1 MITTAAVSL
10 NEFVDS
16 MLVSNL
22 LGSEALAIINI
33 GVPVMLTMSAVSVLF
48 GDGGAT
54 AYAIAE
60 GNRDHDTAGKSF
72 TGSMVAALAAGLLL
86 FLCVA
91 ITGPIAGALCSDPDL
106 IIPFTKYLT
115 ILFIS
120 SPFIVVTLTAA
131 CFLPSAGYPKLAMI
145 LNVIANVINIIMDYA
160 YIRFFHMGVEGAA
173 YATMTGYICAAL
185 VMLIAL
191 LRRRVKL
198 YVCRD
203 IAGSLKVMNDVFR
216 FGMSEALNQLGL
228 GIQFAV
234 INSLAMS
241 IAGSAGVV
249 AFSLCMQAN
258 SIISVFVGAVIG
270 ASVPLLAVL
279 HGQRDYKGEAGILK
293 TSLIWTF
300 AISVAG
306 TAFFILFASQT
317 AALYNI
323 TKTAELAL
331 SITALR
337 IYSLSLIPRCVVVV
351 YYRYL
356 KVIGLTVYASVLSAL
371 DSFVLIILLAYT
383 MSIFMGITGLWF
395 AFPLSAAVLLLV
407 TLVCNLYF
415 APRSGGRLNGPLLI
429 EHDEDVKPV
438 MDVTISGESEDISAI
453 SGKLQEICLDLGMD
467 TKDAVLASLAV
478 EEIAVNASARLNS
491 SSYSDVLVR
500 INHGCVEIDF
510 RTLGKSF
517 DPMEENDERL
527 HENMLILK
535 NISSKI
541 EHDYILGM
549 NSTRITLEGR

>member
-48 GDGGAT
+48 GNGGAT

-60 GNRDHDTAGKSF
+60 GNRYHDTAGKSF
-72 TGSMVAALAAGLLL
+72 TGSMAAALAAGLLL

-91 ITGPIAGALCSDPDL
+91 ITGPIAGVLCSDPDL
-106 IIPFTKYLT
+106 IVPFTKYLT

-120 SPFIVVTLTAA
+120 TPFIVVTLTGA
-131 CFLPSAGYPKLAMI
+131 CFLPSAGYPTFAMA
-145 LNVIANVINIIMDYA
+145 LNVIANVINIIMDYV

-173 YATMTGYICAAL
+173 YATLTGYICAAL
-185 VMLIAL
+185 AMLTAL
-191 LRRRVKL
+191 LCRSVKL

-203 IAGSLKVMNDVFR
+203 IVKSLKMLNDVFR
-216 FGMSEALNQLGL
+216 FGISEALNQLGL

-234 INSLAMS
+234 INSLAMA

-249 AFSLCMQAN
+249 AFSLCMQVN
-258 SIISVFVGAVIG
+258 SILSIFIGAVIG

-279 HGQRDYKGEAGILK
+279 HGQRDYNGEAGILK
-293 TSLIWTF
+293 TSLIWTLVF
-300 AISVAG
+300 SIAG
-306 TAFFILFASQT
+306 TAFFIIFASET

-323 TKTAELAL
+323 TKAAELAL
-331 SITALR
+331 SVTALR
-337 IYSLSLIPRCVVVV
+337 IYSLCLVPRCVVVV

-371 DSFVLIILLAYT
+371 DSFVLVILFAYI
-383 MSIFMGITGLWF
+383 MSGFMGISGLWI
-395 AFPLSAAVLLLV
+395 AFPLASVVLLLV
-407 TLVCNLYF
+407 TLVCNLRY
-415 APRSGGRLNGPLLI
+415 ASHSDGRLSGPLLI

-453 SGKLQEICLDLGMD
+453 SGKLQEICLDLGMNA
-467 TKDAVLASLAV
+467 KDAVLASLAV
-478 EEIAVNASARLNS
+478 EEIAVNASARQNRS
-491 SSYSDVLVR
+491 RYSDVLVR

-517 DPMEENDERL
+517 DPMEDDERL
-527 HENMLILK
+527 HENVLILK
-535 NISSKI
+535 KISSKI

-549 NSTRITLEGR
+549 NSTRITLEGK